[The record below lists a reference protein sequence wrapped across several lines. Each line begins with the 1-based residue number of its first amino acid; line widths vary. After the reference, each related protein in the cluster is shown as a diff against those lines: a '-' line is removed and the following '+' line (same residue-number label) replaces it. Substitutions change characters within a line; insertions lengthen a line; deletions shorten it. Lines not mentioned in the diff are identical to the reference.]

1 MVDGD
6 GAPVVGE
13 IGELVRRMQLTKV
26 ITVVASVELGDIG
39 GGRRQARGGGDVRVV
54 GDGGV
59 PRAQELGRVLGEV
72 RWTGSRR
79 LVEVVGLGGDGES
92 S

>member
-1 MVDGD
+1 MSPTV
-6 GAPVVGE
+6 
-13 IGELVRRMQLTKV
+13 
-26 ITVVASVELGDIG
+26 VVASVE
-39 GGRRQARGGGDVRVV
+39 VV
-54 GDGGV
+54 GDGRRRSQHGGGVRVVDVAGVDGV